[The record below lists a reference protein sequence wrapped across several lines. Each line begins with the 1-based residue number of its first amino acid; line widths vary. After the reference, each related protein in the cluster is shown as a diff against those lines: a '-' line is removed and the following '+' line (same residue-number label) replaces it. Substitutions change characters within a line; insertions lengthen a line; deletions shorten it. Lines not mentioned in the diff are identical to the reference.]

1 MFGELKGYT
10 KKAFKIIYEQK
21 FMEVLKPFS
30 DLLQINMKLVLY
42 ELKYD
47 NEDARYV
54 NDFKKKAI
62 VERYCQCLEKVL
74 YILMTYPRK
83 EER

>member
-1 MFGELKGYT
+1 
-10 KKAFKIIYEQK
+10 
-21 FMEVLKPFS
+21 
-30 DLLQINMKLVLY
+30 MKLVLF

-62 VERYCQCLEKVL
+62 VERYCECLEKVL